1 MKLITTF
8 VFTIIFTLSVFAQS
22 SAMKTLATASG
33 RTFTAQDLSPQVADA
48 WVKLPTTLAN
58 ARKALLEQQIEQ
70 VLLRIEAGSQKIS
83 VNKLLEKE
91 VSKKVPDPTVAE
103 VKKLYD
109 ANKDQIGEIPFE
121 KIRPQI
127 VTFLREPKEKK
138 AYQQYIETLKKKH
151 KIEFVKDVN
160 AKNLVAGDVLA
171 TIGNAKITYA
181 QYFKE
186 NGLTLYEYEANVF
199 DVMKNSLEQ
208 VVDSAVYTSEAQ
220 SLGIATSD
228 YIAREITNKL
238 KTYSDEETEQVQI
251 ALRKK
256 LYPKYRVKFFI
267 KEPKPFIQKVSA
279 DDDPSKGNAN
289 APVTVIMFTD
299 LQCPACA
306 ATYPVLKDIISQYG
320 NQVRLVVRDFPLTKI
335 HENAFQAAIA
345 ANAAKAQGK
354 YFEFKEILYKNQEKL
369 DTESLKKYAAEV
381 GLNVRKFENDLKNKK
396 FADEVRKD
404 ISDGRKYGVSGT
416 PSIFVNG
423 YKIRGLSAKNFRKA
437 IERALKK

>member
-1 MKLITTF
+1 MKLLTTF
-8 VFTIIFTLSVFAQS
+8 VFVIIFTLSVFAQPN
-22 SAMKTLATASG
+22 AMETLATASG
-33 RTFTAQDLSPQVADA
+33 RTFTAQDLTPQIADA
-48 WVKLPTTLAN
+48 WIKLPTTLSN

-70 VLLRIEAGSQKIS
+70 VLLRIEAGNQKIS
-83 VNKLLEKE
+83 VNNLLNKE
-91 VSKKVPDPTVAE
+91 VSKKVPDPTAAE

-138 AYQQYIETLKKKH
+138 AYQKYVETLKKKH
-151 KIEFVKDVN
+151 KIEFIKDVN
-160 AKNLVAGDVLA
+160 SNKLVAGDVLVTVGA
-171 TIGNAKITYA
+171 IKITYF
-181 QYFKE
+181 QYFQE

-199 DVMKNSLEQ
+199 DMMKSSLEQ

-238 KTYSDEETEQVQI
+238 KTYSDEETEKVQSE
-251 ALRKK
+251 LRKK
-256 LYPKYRVKFFI
+256 LYPKYRVKFFV

-279 DDDPSKGNAN
+279 DDDPSNGNAN
-289 APVTVIMFTD
+289 APVTVVMFTD
-299 LQCPACA
+299 FQCPACA

-320 NQVRLVVRDFPLTKI
+320 NRVRLVVRDFPLTKI

-345 ANAAKAQGK
+345 ANAARNQGK
-354 YFEFKEILYKNQEKL
+354 YFEFKEILYKNQKTL
-369 DTESLKKYAAEV
+369 DTESLKKLAAKV
-381 GLNVRKFENDLKNKK
+381 GLNVKKFENDLKNKK
-396 FADEVRKD
+396 FADEIRKD
-404 ISDGRKYGVSGT
+404 IADGKKYGVSGT

-423 YKIRGLSAKNFRKA
+423 YKIRGLSAKSFRKA
-437 IERALKK
+437 IERALKQ